1 MDSVFLGI
9 TISYHLWS
17 HIYMYKSNLPSI
29 LNAIQNHCYGFFFV
43 FKFLGVF
50 CNDIA
55 SSFLYIVCLFLLS
68 LHSNIGV
75 LKHTHMKI
83 NNTSMHALLQ
93 YTNLYRIIS
102 VYFSCSFCMDVSAC
116 ICVRLFYTIVIYYR
130 HGKMSKWHIYIPF
143 STVFVI
149 F

>member
-43 FKFLGVF
+43 LKFLGVF

-55 SSFLYIVCLFLLS
+55 SSFLYIFCLFLLS

-102 VYFSCSFCMDVSAC
+102 NCLFLLLILYGC
-116 ICVRLFYTIVIYYR
+116 ISMYLCTIILYHSYLL
-130 HGKMSKWHIYIPF
+130 SPW
-143 STVFVI
+143 
-149 F
+149 